1 VGLYDFMINASQ
13 SGQIADLYEKI
24 ETQQKEIEELRKN
37 VEMLSKW
44 VMHLAFDGKEIVY
57 ENDDGTTD

>member
-1 VGLYDFMINASQ
+1 MGLYDFMINASQ

-24 ETQQKEIEELRKN
+24 ETQQKEIDELKKN

-44 VMHLAFDGKEIVY
+44 VLHLAVGNKEIVY
-57 ENDDGTTD
+57 EDDAGTTS